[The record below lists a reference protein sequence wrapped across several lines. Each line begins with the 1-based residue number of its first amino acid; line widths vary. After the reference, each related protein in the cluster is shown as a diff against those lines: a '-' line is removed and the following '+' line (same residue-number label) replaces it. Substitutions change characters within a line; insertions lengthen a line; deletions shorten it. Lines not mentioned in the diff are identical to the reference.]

1 MRSAALP
8 SALVLAGLALT
19 VAPRSA
25 SAGNP
30 WEELM
35 GPGKPRLWN
44 DPEGR
49 FSIDLPVG
57 WTAAPRRGA
66 PNVVDFI
73 KQHPDFGYTA
83 RVTVEMRTLPPG
95 VKTAHFAVKVQDE
108 TKRAARAFRLI
119 EADKI
124 EVSGVTAHRTY
135 FTFHELSNVELANEA
150 VQLALLAGE
159 RGFIITFVCAS
170 GAREVFWEDFEKM
183 VRGFAGRGPG
193 ESGPMPKERKRLRA
207 GEMVNPDG
215 VQY

>member
-1 MRSAALP
+1 MRLALTASSLVLASLALAALP
-8 SALVLAGLALT
+8 RA
-19 VAPRSA
+19 A

-57 WTAAPRRGA
+57 WTAGARRGM

-73 KQHPDFGYTA
+73 KEHPDHGYTA
-83 RVTVEMRTLPPG
+83 RVSVEMRTLPPG

-108 TKRAARAFRLI
+108 TKRAARAFRLL
-119 EADKI
+119 EADKV

-135 FTFHELSNVELANEA
+135 FTFHELSNAELSNEA
-150 VQLALLAGE
+150 VQLAFLVGE
-159 RGFIITFVCAS
+159 RGFVITFVCAA
-170 GAREVFWEDFEKM
+170 GARGVFWEDFEKM
-183 VRGFAGRGPG
+183 LRGFSGRGPG
-193 ESGPMPKERKRLRA
+193 ETRPMPKERKRIRA
-207 GEMVNPDG
+207 GEMVNPDA